1 MADSKLAGAGQG
13 AAAGASAGAALG
25 PWGALA
31 GGVIGAGAGLFL
43 AGRGAAARKRAS
55 LEELRRRDVRSAT
68 TLGAGI
74 VAAGASGIEFNG
86 LDPRGGSMQAYL
98 ADMSTE
104 FRAQHDRALG
114 QIREGEKLENLT
126 SGLSAATSIGSSLF
140 KFGAANNWWQGG
152 PTVR

>member
-31 GGVIGAGAGLFL
+31 GGVIGAGAGFFL
-43 AGRGAAARKRAS
+43 AGRGADARKRAS
-55 LEELRRRDVRSAT
+55 LEELRRRDIGNAT
-68 TLGAGI
+68 TLGTGI
-74 VAAGASGIEFNG
+74 AAAGASGIEFNG
-86 LDPRGGSMQAYL
+86 LADGGSMQAYL
-98 ADMSTE
+98 ADMSKE
-104 FRAQHDRALG
+104 FRAQHDRAVG
-114 QIREGEKLENLT
+114 QIREGEKLENL
-126 SGLSAATSIGSSLF
+126 SAGLSAATSIGSSLF